1 MVERARSRD
10 EILQLGLDAAKQCT
24 MPHEGLERPAGSA
37 AFRAACLDLN
47 YHAGIAAARA
57 GYTAEEVGDEDAEL
71 FRRGF
76 TRYLGDNECFHTQ

>member
-1 MVERARSRD
+1 MAEDAKSRD
-10 EILQLGLDAAKQCT
+10 EILQLGADAAKQCA
-24 MPHEGLERPAGSA
+24 MPDEGLESPVGSA

-47 YHAGIAAARA
+47 YHAGIAAAHA

-76 TRYLGDNECFHTQ
+76 TRYLGDNECFHTR